1 MNECTQCNE
10 DAKPDE
16 WSDYDKKI
24 CINCGTNDEDICET
38 KKEIM
43 EL

>member
-1 MNECTQCNE
+1 MNTCTKCDE

-24 CINCGTNDEDICET
+24 CINCGSDDNQKCET
-38 KKEIM
+38 KEEIM